1 MQCRRGKG
9 WAMRVAMGWTMAAVL
24 APSAQAA
31 PVSGSS
37 DKPSAHR
44 PTQRAQAVA
53 PEDTSNFCDA
63 HHIRAGWQ
71 IGFAMVKLGV
81 NSTQS
86 ATPGSDVAGAVSY
99 ADIISYLTHDYV
111 QESALVHTGSLRWSL
126 WAVPQ
131 NHVAGWPKISGHR
144 MGGFVPQL
152 RDGNGQ
158 VNNYMYNL
166 TEVTFRERV
175 ATVNPPA
182 GRYCL
187 AFMVEMYSTNNECK
201 SADGYCPEIVYTLT
215 PAVTFR

>member
-1 MQCRRGKG
+1 MRPGQSGWRG
-9 WAMRVAMGWTMAAVL
+9 WALGFGL
-24 APSAQAA
+24 GLGLLGSPGAA

-37 DKPSAHR
+37 DRVLPRHTTA
-44 PTQRAQAVA
+44 RAQATA
-53 PEDTSNFCDA
+53 PQDTSNFCDA
-63 HHIRAGWQ
+63 HHIKAGWQ
-71 IGFAMVKLGV
+71 IAFSMVNLGI
-81 NSTQS
+81 NTTQS
-86 ATPGSDVAGAVSY
+86 ATPGSDVGGAISY
-99 ADIISYLTHDYV
+99 ADIVSYLTYDHV
-111 QESALVHTGSLRWSL
+111 LESPLVHTGSLRWSL

-131 NHVAGWPKISGHR
+131 NHVAGWPRMNGHR

-187 AFMVEMYSTNNECK
+187 TFMVEMYSANPECR
-201 SADGYCPEIVYTLT
+201 SADGYCPEIVYTLS
-215 PAVTFR
+215 PAYTFR